1 MSWKSSLKKRYMMK
15 HKQLFCTDGFMELLA
30 EKYCEQQEVTV
41 ASSCPLD
48 LKTSLFLLWI
58 IVYLFSRLNC
68 ILGGISA
75 KGINLSGC
83 WAILSTP
90 SCHHQKVVSYPKQ
103 LLWRQLAQSSHPS
116 ICAC

>member
-1 MSWKSSLKKRYMMK
+1 MSWKSNLKKSYMME
-15 HKQLFCTDGFMELLA
+15 HKQLFCADGFMELLA

-68 ILGGISA
+68 
-75 KGINLSGC
+75 
-83 WAILSTP
+83 
-90 SCHHQKVVSYPKQ
+90 
-103 LLWRQLAQSSHPS
+103 
-116 ICAC
+116 

>member
-1 MSWKSSLKKRYMMK
+1 MME
-15 HKQLFCTDGFMELLA
+15 HKQLFCADGFMELLA

-68 ILGGISA
+68 
-75 KGINLSGC
+75 
-83 WAILSTP
+83 
-90 SCHHQKVVSYPKQ
+90 
-103 LLWRQLAQSSHPS
+103 
-116 ICAC
+116 